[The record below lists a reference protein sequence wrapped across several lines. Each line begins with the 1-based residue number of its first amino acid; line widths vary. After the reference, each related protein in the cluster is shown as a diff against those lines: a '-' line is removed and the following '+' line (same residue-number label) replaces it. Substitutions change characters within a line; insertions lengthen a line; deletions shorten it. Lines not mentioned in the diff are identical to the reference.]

1 MCLSPGSCHN
11 KAALEVTLVS
21 LVVTQQV
28 NPDAE
33 AVLTSGLRS
42 VTRGVSAEINM
53 CGLFVYWVFVFLTE
67 LEESVLSSASASKE
81 TNARII

>member
-1 MCLSPGSCHN
+1 M
-11 KAALEVTLVS
+11 S